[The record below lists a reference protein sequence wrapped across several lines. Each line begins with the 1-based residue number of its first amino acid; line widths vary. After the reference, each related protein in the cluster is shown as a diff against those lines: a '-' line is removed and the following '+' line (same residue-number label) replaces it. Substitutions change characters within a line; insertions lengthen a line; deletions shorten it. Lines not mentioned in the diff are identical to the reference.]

1 MGAEAFDDDAP
12 DWCGHGGPGTH
23 HAVGIDATG
32 IATAKQLRMLNG
44 AAHAYS
50 AHKLIHRFR
59 KWSAQEAHA
68 WGMAKRRNTAAGTD
82 DNAVAPWQVTENAC
96 PVQAGAGF

>member
-1 MGAEAFDDDAP
+1 MPDRCGQRGLGA
-12 DWCGHGGPGTH
+12 H

-44 AAHAYS
+44 AAHAHGAY
-50 AHKLIHRFR
+50 KLIHRFR

-68 WGMAKRRNTAAGTD
+68 WGMAKRCNAAAGTD
-82 DNAVAPWQVTENAC
+82 DNAVAPWQAT
-96 PVQAGAGF
+96 

>member
-1 MGAEAFDDDAP
+1 MGAEAFHDGMPDRCGQRGLDA
-12 DWCGHGGPGTH
+12 H

-44 AAHAYS
+44 AAHAHG

-68 WGMAKRRNTAAGTD
+68 WGMTKRRNAAAGTD
-82 DNAVAPWQVTENAC
+82 DNAVAPWQVT
-96 PVQAGAGF
+96 